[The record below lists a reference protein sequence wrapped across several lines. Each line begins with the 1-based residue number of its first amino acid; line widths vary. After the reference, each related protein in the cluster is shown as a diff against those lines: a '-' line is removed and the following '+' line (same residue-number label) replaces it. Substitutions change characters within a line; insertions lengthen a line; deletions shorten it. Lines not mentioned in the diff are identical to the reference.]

1 MEENKEVKKGWFAT
15 KKDQFVDFCKR
26 HPEGCLTV
34 LGGLFTVTAGAMK
47 LMAAKT
53 EYEDNVYMIQNDK
66 VYKLPAKEL
75 QSQKIETTK

>member
-1 MEENKEVKKGWFAT
+1 MEEIKEVKKGWFAT
-15 KKDQFVDFCKR
+15 KKDQFVDFCRR

-47 LMAAKT
+47 LIAAKT
-53 EYEDNVYMIQNDK
+53 EYEDTVYMVQNDK

-75 QSQKIETTK
+75 QSQKIAELK

>member
-1 MEENKEVKKGWFAT
+1 MEENKEVKKNWFAT
-15 KKDQFVDFCKR
+15 KKDQFVAFCRR

-53 EYEDNVYMIQNDK
+53 EYEDTVYMVQNDK

-75 QSQKIETTK
+75 QSQKIAELK